1 MTDYADPHGSS
12 HRRPAAPPARAAPV
26 GPAARDRVVDALT
39 RHFAS
44 DQITEAEFE
53 ARLDRVYGATTEL
66 ELADV
71 IADLPV
77 SVRSAAAPAVRD
89 ALHAGHRINA
99 LFSGIERKVTGL
111 VPGELRV
118 RAHLGYI
125 ELDLT
130 GATFAPGLTAIDVR
144 ALMGYV
150 QIRLPAGIRV
160 ESHGR
165 ALFGFFTSKG
175 AQSPGADR
183 SKSVVR
189 ITGRATFGFAEATA
203 AS

>member
-1 MTDYADPHGSS
+1 MTDRADRHGPSD
-12 HRRPAAPPARAAPV
+12 HGPAAPSRRAVPA

-39 RHFAS
+39 RYFAT

-53 ARLDRVYGATTEL
+53 MRLDRVYGATTEA
-66 ELADV
+66 ELATI
-71 IADLPV
+71 IADLPA
-77 SVRSAAAPAVRD
+77 SVHSAVAPAVHD
-89 ALHAGHRINA
+89 GLTAGQRITA
-99 LFSGIERKVTGL
+99 LFSGIERKLTGL

-118 RAHLGYI
+118 RARLGYI

-150 QIRLPAGIRV
+150 QIRLPAGVRV
-160 ESHGR
+160 ESQGR
-165 ALFGFFTSKG
+165 ALFGFFTAKG
-175 AQSPGADR
+175 AQSPGAER

-189 ITGRATFGFAEATA
+189 ITGRATFGFAEAT
-203 AS
+203 

>member
-1 MTDYADPHGSS
+1 
-12 HRRPAAPPARAAPV
+12 V

-39 RHFAS
+39 RYFAT

-53 ARLDRVYGATTEL
+53 ARLDRVYGATTEA
-66 ELADV
+66 ELATI
-71 IADLPV
+71 IADLPA

-89 ALHAGHRINA
+89 GLGAGQRITA
-99 LFSGIERKVTGL
+99 LFSGIERKVTGI

-118 RAHLGYI
+118 RARLGYI

-150 QIRLPAGIRV
+150 QIRLPPGVRV

-165 ALFGFFTSKG
+165 ALFGFFTAKG
-175 AQSPGADR
+175 AQAPGAVQ
-183 SKSVVR
+183 SKRVVR
-189 ITGRATFGFAEATA
+189 ITGRATFGFAEATQ
-203 AS
+203 ASSRTRRVR